1 MKDIKV
7 ETAFSNIDCVIQCL
21 LDSERTTAF
30 KKAINKIVKNNES
43 VIELG
48 TGSGILSMFAAKDA
62 KSVLA
67 IEYDETVY
75 NFCKNNIQNSKH
87 KSKITVLLG
96 DARTVTLKNK
106 DQFDVVIMEMLTT
119 AMVDEH
125 QVTACNNLHEKQI
138 VHSKTIFIPCIQITT
153 IQLTNFNFTFYN
165 ETIKNVLHLW
175 NDFYD
180 INNIE
185 KVSDKVTLSEIE
197 FNKYQKSC
205 FNKTLLIPITKSGI
219 INSIL
224 LQSTT
229 LLTKEI
235 LLNDTK
241 TINAPVIFP
250 VNEFKV
256 KKGDT
261 IELIIKYIFGGGW
274 ENFEVIISKSE

>member
-1 MKDIKV
+1 MKDLQ
-7 ETAFSNIDCVIQCL
+7 EQTAFSNIDLVIQCL

-30 KKAINKIVKNNES
+30 KEAINNIVQNNDN

-48 TGSGILSMFAAKDA
+48 TGSGILSMFAAKKA
-62 KSVLA
+62 NSVLA

-75 NFCKNNIQNSKH
+75 DFCRNNILNSKY
-87 KSKITVLLG
+87 KNKITVLLD
-96 DARTVTLKNK
+96 DARTVSPDNK
-106 DQFDVVIMEMLTT
+106 EQYDVVIMEMLTT

-125 QVTACNNLHEKQI
+125 QVLASNNLHEKQNI
-138 VHSKTIFIPCIQITT
+138 HSKTIFIPCLQKTT
-153 IQLTNFNFTFYN
+153 IQLTNFNFTFYD

-180 INNIE
+180 INKIE
-185 KVSDKVTLSEIE
+185 KISENLTLSEVE
-197 FNKYQKSC
+197 FDKYQNPRFKR
-205 FNKTLLIPITKSGI
+205 TMLIPITKSGI

-250 VNEFKV
+250 VNEFMV
-256 KKGDT
+256 KNGET
-261 IELIIKYIFGGGW
+261 VELNIEYIFGGGW
-274 ENFEVIISKSE
+274 ENFEVIISKLE